1 MRPNP
6 EVLPPHSPEAER
18 GVLGCCL
25 RDPAKIPVALRSGV
39 TPGWFYDLRHRE
51 IFVVLAEM
59 AAQGGGDWVVAA
71 MRLRRD
77 GKLDRIGGL
86 AFLNELENAVP
97 TAENI
102 EYYIP
107 DLRDH
112 FQRRQVLDATA
123 RLQLLARD
131 KAIDSA
137 ALVADTAWL
146 LDRLHQQANHGALPE
161 IVSAPEFVAADIPE
175 PDEIIH
181 GVLHQGSK
189 IIVGGAS
196 KSFKTWNLVDMAVS
210 VASGTSW
217 LGFETTPGKVLY
229 VNLEIQPA
237 FFRHRIEQVA
247 KAKAVDVP
255 EKLELWNL
263 RGYLNDYRCLLPKI
277 EERIAELG
285 HALVILDPTYKMLG
299 TADENKATDVAALL
313 NTIEHLAVTTGSAVA
328 MAGHFA
334 KGNAASKETLDRISG
349 SGVFARDPDS
359 LLIFTP
365 HEEDGAFTVECVLR
379 NFEPKPSF
387 VVEWHWPLF
396 QRAEDLDPERLKS
409 SGGRPAKYDEADL
422 LEMLG
427 EQRLS
432 SKEWS
437 SRCRE
442 ELGISHGKFFELL
455 KSLEKAEKVQ
465 KSHGD
470 RKWEQIHPK
479 SRNSNHEK
487 DQ

>member
-1 MRPNP
+1 MRPDP

-102 EYYIP
+102 EYYLP

-161 IVSAPEFVAADIPE
+161 IVSAPDFVATDLPA
-175 PDEIIH
+175 PDEVIH

-217 LGFETTPGKVLY
+217 LGFDTTPGKVLY

-365 HEEDGAFTVECVLR
+365 HEEDAAFTVESVLR
-379 NFEPKPSF
+379 NFPPVEPF
-387 VVEWHWPLF
+387 VVKWRWPTF
-396 QRAEDLDPERLKS
+396 QREDNLDPAKLK
-409 SGGRPAKYDEADL
+409 GAGRPPAYTPEML
-422 LEMLG
+422 LECLG
-427 EQRLS
+427 DKRLAS
-432 SKEWS
+432 EEWMAECS
-437 SRCRE
+437 AKICISRA
-442 ELGISHGKFFELL
+442 KFYELL
-455 KSLEKAEKVQ
+455 KVLKNEEKVIR
-465 KSHGD
+465 SVVD
-470 RKWEQIHPK
+470 EKWERIRPK
-479 SRNSNHEK
+479 SRNSDPQEN
-487 DQ
+487 Q